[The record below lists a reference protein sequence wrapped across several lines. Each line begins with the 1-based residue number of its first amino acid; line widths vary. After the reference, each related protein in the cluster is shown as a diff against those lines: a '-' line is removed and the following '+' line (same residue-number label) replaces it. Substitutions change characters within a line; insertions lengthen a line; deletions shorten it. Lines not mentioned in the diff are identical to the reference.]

1 MKSIGFIEKLKGL
14 SSKELILLG
23 IILSIFLP
31 FYLFVVVLCL
41 YIISLIFTGDMKSIL
56 QKMGEHPML
65 LLFLAIVLLY
75 PFLHKIGWVLWL
87 Q

>member
-65 LLFLAIVLLY
+65 LLF
-75 PFLHKIGWVLWL
+75 
-87 Q
+87 

>member
-41 YIISLIFTGDMKSIL
+41 YIISLIFYRRHEKYSSENGGASDAAS
-56 QKMGEHPML
+56 
-65 LLFLAIVLLY
+65 FS
-75 PFLHKIGWVLWL
+75 
-87 Q
+87 